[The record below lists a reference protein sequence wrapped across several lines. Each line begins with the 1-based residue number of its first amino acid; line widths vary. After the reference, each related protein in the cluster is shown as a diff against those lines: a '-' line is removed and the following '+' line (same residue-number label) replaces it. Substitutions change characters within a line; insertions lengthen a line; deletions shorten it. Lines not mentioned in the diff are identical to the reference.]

1 MSVPVMKPE
10 RRRIPRVRPEGIA
23 YINFEGDNG
32 GIVVNVSEEGLC
44 FQSVAPMLADK
55 DRVVRFWFS
64 AEGNRIDAQG
74 RLAWIDD
81 KRKTG
86 GVQFNDISPTARLQI
101 HNWIMQS
108 TEPFP
113 PAKRSAA
120 RSLVPAPP
128 PPPGRGPTSLEQKPG
143 PSASVSTQQ
152 SSPPPATA
160 KSGANRTPAAIS
172 AASTAFLAWL
182 KTRRVP
188 LRWTEYSRGLATGL
202 LISVVV
208 LAGLLFRANRRQI
221 GELLIRAGERF
232 GATPQARTL
241 SSQPVILKAP
251 AQNESATLQPSSRA
265 RATVSQPRAESVRVL
280 PSKSEPKA
288 KAANP
293 QSVPSMDPLP
303 MSPQARSVAVAS
315 QPGKAFEPDTVR
327 SLPAKTKVLELT
339 PTAYSAEPVED
350 SEALDSAVPLG
361 KYFQVGKFSDAL
373 QADEIIDKLAHTGY
387 HGVVVPKN
395 LLWMASYQVL
405 AGPFRNERDAQLAR
419 RGLRSEGFK
428 ARSLPRESREF
439 WLPVVKKLYS
449 DVDVPEG
456 FVVNWESYGVDATVK
471 FVRGT
476 DTVTTAHGTW
486 VKRNAKYDR
495 DGVMYDTT
503 PDGSRK
509 LLEIWFRGMDQS
521 LVFPAGSESHGLVF

>member
-44 FQSVAPMLADK
+44 FQSVAPMAADQDK
-55 DRVVRFWFS
+55 VVRFWFS

-74 RLAWIDD
+74 RLAWIDE

-86 GVQFNDISPTARLQI
+86 GVQFNDVSPNARLQI
-101 HNWIMQS
+101 HNWITQS

-113 PAKRSAA
+113 PARRSAA
-120 RSLVPAPP
+120 RGLAPA

-143 PSASVSTQQ
+143 PSASVSTQRV
-152 SSPPPATA
+152 SPPLATA
-160 KSGANRTPAAIS
+160 GSGANRTSAAIS
-172 AASTAFLAWL
+172 VASTAFLAWL

-208 LAGLLFRANRRQI
+208 LAGLLFRADRRQI

-241 SSQPVILKAP
+241 SSQPLILKAP
-251 AQNESATLQPSSRA
+251 AQNGSPTLQPPSRA
-265 RATVSQPRAESVRVL
+265 RATVSQPRAESVRAW

-293 QSVPSMDPLP
+293 RSIPSTDPLP

-315 QPGKAFEPDTVR
+315 QPGKAVEPDPVR
-327 SLPAKTKVLELT
+327 SLPAKTKVLELQ
-339 PTAYSAEPVED
+339 PTGYSAEPVGNN
-350 SEALDSAVPLG
+350 EALDSSVPLG
-361 KYFQVGKFSDAL
+361 KYLQVGKFSDEL

-387 HGVVVPKN
+387 HAVVVPKN

-405 AGPFRNERDAQLAR
+405 AGPFPNERDAQLAR

-486 VKRNAKYDR
+486 VKRNGKYDR

-521 LVFPAGSESHGLVF
+521 LVFPAGSESHALVF